1 MFPQKKKHKKNKVCA
16 MIEKDNKDITTKTNH
31 KEEILKY
38 LAWEIKP
45 FTISHRTYEISRVIN
60 TEPEEVEVLL
70 KELEKEEKIFPL
82 RMENGREV
90 HYMLKADIQLRL
102 LMDIKNSKD
111 KPFYAIR
118 PGYFPPRNWRKE
130 EWVICIQKYL
140 TGKGKELDMPYYAD
154 YEPIRYLLMCMPSM
168 PEWMPFFKKIP
179 LEVVYILFDEYK
191 YIWTSGLLVPN
202 MTCLNNGYFENT
214 QIPAEKRERY
224 KAEFALYQYVLSGRL
239 EEIPGNVSE
248 DIPQGMYIHAI
259 YHQYKGE
266 ISKPLELYSKALA
279 GLDTKYFKDTLVN
292 LFYTIALIND
302 ATPESKKKMETLF
315 KRDYLPKELLP
326 AQLLG
331 LYVLNEK
338 LDEVMNYIN
347 YAFTTFSPLHK
358 VLISLLIRHFHLDPK
373 IEIKD
378 EAIQAIIDEDHLK
391 LLQLEC
397 SVDFAPYIGRAS
409 RLKQELG
416 LSPILPPFQKVDEW
430 ERVLTL
436 LTEKAKEYPREEK
449 KTKNKSES
457 LSRIVYRITNYNHI
471 VPFLQ
476 KSKDGISWSKG
487 RVISLSTFQ
496 QGLPEMNELD
506 RKMATYMKHL
516 PSNWNERERWLLY
529 GPKPLLLLAGYPLVF
544 SEENPY
550 KPLTIQKEEPEIFVT
565 RVKNGFKIKSNVD
578 VTKITDNY
586 MMKKEND
593 SLLRII
599 ELSPFQRDV
608 ILIINRVSL
617 FPKEAEMRLTKL
629 LEELSQTMK
638 INSELIKR

>member
-1 MFPQKKKHKKNKVCA
+1 MEEKN
-16 MIEKDNKDITTKTNH
+16 DKDITTKAKH

-45 FTISHRTYEISRVIN
+45 FTLSHRFYEIARIIN
-60 TEPEEVEVLL
+60 TEPEEAEVLL
-70 KELEKEEKIFPL
+70 KELEEEEKIFPL
-82 RMENGREV
+82 RMESGREI

-102 LMDIKNSKD
+102 LMDIKNSKE
-111 KPFYAIR
+111 KPIYAVR

-130 EWVICIQKYL
+130 EWTTCIRKFL
-140 TGKGKELDMPYYAD
+140 TGKIKELDIPYYAD
-154 YEPIRYLLMCMPSM
+154 YEPIRYLLMYMPSM
-168 PEWMPFFKKIP
+168 AEWMPFFYKIP
-179 LEVVYILFDEYK
+179 LEVIYILFDEYK
-191 YIWTSGLLVPN
+191 YIWTSGLLAPN
-202 MTCLNNGYFENT
+202 MTCLNNGYLENPK
-214 QIPAEKRERY
+214 ISAEKRDRY

-239 EEIPGNVSE
+239 NEIPGNVSE
-248 DIPQGMYIHAI
+248 ETPEGMYIHAI

-302 ATPESKKKMETLF
+302 ATPESKRKMETLF
-315 KRDYLPKELLP
+315 KRDYIPKELLP

-338 LDEVMNYIN
+338 LDDVISYIN
-347 YAFTTFSPLHK
+347 YGFNNFSPLHK
-358 VLISLLIRHFHLDPK
+358 VLISLLVRHFHLDPK
-373 IEIKD
+373 MEIKD
-378 EAIQAIIDEDHLK
+378 EDIHDIIDEDHLK

-397 SVDFAPYIGRAS
+397 SVDFAPYTTQAN
-409 RLKQELG
+409 RLKQELR
-416 LSPILPPFQKVDEW
+416 LSPLLPPFQKVDEW
-430 ERVLTL
+430 ERVLAL
-436 LTEKAKEYPREEK
+436 LTEKAKERPEKDK

-476 KSKDGISWSKG
+476 KSKDGTTWSKG
-487 RVISLSTFQ
+487 RVISLSTFH

-506 RKMATYMKHL
+506 RQMATYMKHL

-544 SEENPY
+544 SEENPN

-565 RVKNGFKIKSNVD
+565 RVKDGFKIKSNVD
-578 VTKITDNY
+578 ITKITDNF
-586 MMKKEND
+586 MMKKEKS

-599 ELSPFQRDV
+599 ELSSFQRDV
-608 ILIINRVSL
+608 ILIIHRIHL
-617 FPKEAEMRLTKL
+617 FPEKAEKQLIEL
-629 LEELSQTMK
+629 LEELSHTMK
-638 INSELIKR
+638 IHYDFIKK